1 MFYNFSWCV
10 ILIGF
15 ILTII
20 GYYEN
25 QLRQQNQKTVYKFI
39 EQWDTERH
47 SHQYDEE
54 DVYNAHAAMF
64 QDLSFFS

>member
-10 ILIGF
+10 ILIGC
-15 ILTII
+15 ILIVM

-25 QLRQQNQKTVYKFI
+25 QLRQQKQKVVYKFI
-39 EQWDTERH
+39 EQWEDERH

-54 DVYNAHAAMF
+54 DVYNAHAPMF
-64 QDLSFFS
+64 QDLPVLS